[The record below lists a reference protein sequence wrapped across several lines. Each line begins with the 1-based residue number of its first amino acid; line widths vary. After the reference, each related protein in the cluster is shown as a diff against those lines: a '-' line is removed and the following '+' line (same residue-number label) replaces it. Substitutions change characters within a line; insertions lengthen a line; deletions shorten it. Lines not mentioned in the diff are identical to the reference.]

1 MRYCHECEAE
11 VGPKATEC
19 GDCGADLMGSTANS
33 QGSVAGSNSGP
44 LASLRGLFDRGGDAG
59 SSAEAKTDG
68 SSNDSDGGSDDSD
81 NDSDDGGLLASIRN
95 RF

>member
-19 GDCGADLMGSTANS
+19 GECEANLIGSTANT
-33 QGSVAGSNSGP
+33 QGSVTGGNGGP
-44 LASLRGLFDRGGDAG
+44 LASLRALFDRGGDAG
-59 SSAEAKTDG
+59 SSARAKT
-68 SSNDSDGGSDDSD
+68 DGGSDDSGSD
-81 NDSDDGGLLASIRN
+81 DSAGDSDDGGGFIASIKN